1 MAPARF
7 EYATIS
13 WSSVDALTSP
23 DLWTQWALNAEF
35 RALPPTQE
43 MRHRYLNYSR
53 NHAVLVRPT
62 SPQDGQLLFKFEWD
76 KVKLSLRVTSAMSG
90 EFVCTALDA
99 FVGLCDRMQ
108 EEADRMRLG
117 CCQVLCIVNKKHLD
131 PELRKQT
138 LEHIFGHATLE
149 LEQIAEGAIGTT
161 YITDEDITD
170 EAEEPSSEEA
180 CQRTEAERQRSLAWR
195 KETAKASKSIA
206 NLNSCYVSLK
216 GVMDKSAKNANV
228 LSVEMKKD
236 LQEAE
241 GKIRTLK
248 LSATAIIGTDE
259 AARAQSDP
267 PALGEASAIQD
278 TVKAAQMLLKDARKV
293 FAEKAAEAK
302 ALKEPKPKKAS
313 KPKGF
318 MTNDSS
324 MDSTAKLL
332 ELYGPEEQQMTRG
345 PGRNKRRLPLLDERK
360 FRRAVSVRGASERA
374 AAEIWNIIQSDEKQ
388 ISRGR
393 AERLVAAELKPWI
406 DAMQDEPFLRHDGST
421 VALPVVD
428 LKPCLQHLCQKS
440 VDFRHAIEKALE
452 KGPLTPII
460 FCDEAQAGNVLGVN
474 KSRKANL
481 YYISW
486 LELGHLIKNANC
498 WIPLAT
504 VQSYCLAQLQ
514 GGHSSIMIKIL
525 DKVLTEENETGFA
538 LSGGAVFKRRAQA
551 FFIGDLEAVR
561 SIYSFKGIIG
571 DAMHLY
577 FVNGICSWEIAL
589 FLQIVFDH
597 TPLKLSALQDVV
609 LAGNWVSAKSTGRTR
624 TYLKNLFHERLYGDG
639 LFKGQRHQTTA
650 LLPLLFY
657 FTLTAIEPSGLVPA
671 RYVAFFRTLCGIASF
686 LRQLK
691 FGGVLINEK
700 SMARLDELQRRHHDM
715 FAVYDVDHK
724 PKHHMRLHLPAQLL
738 RTGCF
743 VDCEPVEDKHRLY
756 KSGVADRQDSLA
768 QNHSAF
774 SRSVLPR
781 LLQDT
786 LLQLNKHGVPHWQ
799 LVGHIEEASLEDK
812 LYFVTTEL
820 QTSK

>member
-1 MAPARF
+1 MEDTKRERERNIDIYSILACWFLDTR
-7 EYATIS
+7 T
-13 WSSVDALTSP
+13 WKL
-23 DLWTQWALNAEF
+23 L
-35 RALPPTQE
+35 
-43 MRHRYLNYSR
+43 RYLNYSR

-90 EFVCTALDA
+90 EFVCTVPGRWGPRATFWKALDA

-138 LEHIFGHATLE
+138 LEHIFGHAALE

-313 KPKGF
+313 KPK
-318 MTNDSS
+318 
-324 MDSTAKLL
+324 
-332 ELYGPEEQQMTRG
+332 
-345 PGRNKRRLPLLDERK
+345 
-360 FRRAVSVRGASERA
+360 AVSVRGASERA

-440 VDFRHAIEKALE
+440 V
-452 KGPLTPII
+452 
-460 FCDEAQAGNVLGVN
+460 
-474 KSRKANL
+474 
-481 YYISW
+481 
-486 LELGHLIKNANC
+486 
-498 WIPLAT
+498 
-504 VQSYCLAQLQ
+504 
-514 GGHSSIMIKIL
+514 
-525 DKVLTEENETGFA
+525 LTEENETGFA
-538 LSGGAVFKRRAQA
+538 LSGGAVFKQRAQA

-561 SIYSFKGIIG
+561 SIYSFKGSAGMRPCVLCLNCVKSGYVASSDSYFKEVSASSGFLPSSDDDIFQMCERLRAAVSKADLEAQEKCSGLSYNPASLLWSPATRVKMAPSRIIG

-597 TPLKLSALQDVV
+597 TPLTLSALQDVV

-671 RYVAFFRTLCGIASF
+671 R
-686 LRQLK
+686 
-691 FGGVLINEK
+691 
-700 SMARLDELQRRHHDM
+700 
-715 FAVYDVDHK
+715 
-724 PKHHMRLHLPAQLL
+724 
-738 RTGCF
+738 
-743 VDCEPVEDKHRLY
+743 
-756 KSGVADRQDSLA
+756 
-768 QNHSAF
+768 
-774 SRSVLPR
+774 
-781 LLQDT
+781 
-786 LLQLNKHGVPHWQ
+786 
-799 LVGHIEEASLEDK
+799 
-812 LYFVTTEL
+812 
-820 QTSK
+820 

>member
-138 LEHIFGHATLE
+138 LEHIFGHAALE

-302 ALKEPKPKKAS
+302 ALKEPKPKK
-313 KPKGF
+313 
-318 MTNDSS
+318 
-324 MDSTAKLL
+324 
-332 ELYGPEEQQMTRG
+332 EQQMTRG

-525 DKVLTEENETGFA
+525 DKA
-538 LSGGAVFKRRAQA
+538 
-551 FFIGDLEAVR
+551 DLEAQEKCSGLSYNPASLLWNPATRVKMAPSR
-561 SIYSFKGIIG
+561 IIG

-820 QTSK
+820 QTSKSHWAIPVVTLQ